1 MMPTGVLPAR
11 ELPRDELWNLVG
23 TVRHELAA
31 RGEIL
36 PAAWVDETVDAI
48 GQGVGTAWFAGER
61 SRPSG
66 LAILWVRDGR
76 GYGHLHATQGAAS
89 VSAMSELARRLTQE
103 LPPEVARL
111 DMGSTGL
118 AQPDE
123 RAVGESLRGDLRF
136 TTLLRHSMVRA
147 LTAEAPPSEPRWPD
161 GTEVTTV
168 RRVPMEQLTTLDWRT
183 YRGTPDETLLSAS
196 PEGNRELLENALAG
210 LFGRYLDEASP
221 AARDPDGRLLGFA
234 IGCEESLRSGV
245 VLDIAVDPEFK
256 RRGIGEALLL
266 RCLRGLL
273 ALGYPRAHLW
283 VTHGN
288 RPARAL
294 YEKVGFAEDTSATIY
309 RWVRTPGGQ

>member
-1 MMPTGVLPAR
+1 MPTGVLPAR

-23 TVRHELAA
+23 TVRHDLAA

-48 GQGVGTAWFAGER
+48 GQGVGTAWYAGER
-61 SRPSG
+61 TRPSG

-76 GYGHLHATQGAAS
+76 GYGHLHATQGPAS
-89 VSAMSELARRLTQE
+89 VLGMVELARRLTGE
-103 LPPEVARL
+103 LPADVTRL

-123 RAVGESLRGDLRF
+123 QTVGQALREDRRF
-136 TTLLRHSMVRA
+136 TTLLRHSMVRP
-147 LTAEAPPSEPRWPD
+147 LTAEVPPPDPRWPEGAD
-161 GTEVTTV
+161 VTTV
-168 RRVPMEQLTTLDWRT
+168 RRIPLEQLTGLDWRT

-210 LFGRYLDEASP
+210 LFGKYLDDASP
-221 AARDPDGRLLGFA
+221 AVRDSGGRLLGFA

-256 RRGIGEALLL
+256 RRGIGRALLL

-273 ALGYPRAHLW
+273 ALGYSRAHLW
-283 VTHGN
+283 VTDGN
-288 RPARAL
+288 APARAL
-294 YEKVGFAEDTSATIY
+294 YEKVGFVEDTSATIY
-309 RWVRTPGGQ
+309 RWVRSSGGQ